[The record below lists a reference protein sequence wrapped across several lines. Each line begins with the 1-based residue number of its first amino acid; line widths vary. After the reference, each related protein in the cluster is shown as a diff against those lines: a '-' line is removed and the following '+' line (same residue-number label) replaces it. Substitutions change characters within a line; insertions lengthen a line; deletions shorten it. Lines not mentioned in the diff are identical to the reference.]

1 MNRAALEALKAE
13 LNTLEDNRTKILD
26 EKMRKEKQDLEETMN
41 KLRKKIDITEAKQRV
56 YDQPDFDKLKNS
68 INITVRKNMLLNLT

>member
-41 KLRKKIDITEAKQRV
+41 ELRKKIDITEAKQRV
-56 YDQPDFDKLKNS
+56 Y
-68 INITVRKNMLLNLT
+68 